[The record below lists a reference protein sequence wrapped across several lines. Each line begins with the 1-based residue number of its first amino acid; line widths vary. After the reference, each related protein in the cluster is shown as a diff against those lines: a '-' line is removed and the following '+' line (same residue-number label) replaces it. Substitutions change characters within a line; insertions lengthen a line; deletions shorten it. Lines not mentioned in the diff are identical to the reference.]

1 MIKMKV
7 SELFSKTRRESPK
20 DEDSINA
27 KLLIRAGFIQKMSA
41 GVYSYLPLAW
51 RVVQKIVNIV
61 REEMNA
67 IDGQEL
73 MMPALVAKEYWQK
86 TNRWDVDVA
95 YKVKSEHGGEFGLGW
110 THEEAVTAIAQ
121 NFISSY
127 KDLPLYVYQI
137 QTKFR
142 AEPRAKSGL
151 LRGREFLMKDLYSF
165 HRDDEDLDAYYKKV
179 IGAYKKII
187 KRLDLDAKVVE
198 AGGGAFT
205 KEFTHEFQVLHPVGE
220 DVIYYCVKCDFARN
234 KEIFSDEKCP
244 ICKGEIRVSNAIE
257 IANVFK
263 LGAKYS
269 EPYNLFYLNKNGG
282 RNPVIMGSYGIG
294 ISRLLGALVEVFNDE
309 KGIIW
314 PESVAPFRAHLILAT
329 RDKGQG
335 TKAEKVYKELQK
347 AGIEVLYD
355 DREETSA
362 GEKFNDADL
371 IGIPYRL
378 VVGGKSKDKV
388 EVKKR
393 DSGRMRLLNLKDVL
407 KLL

>member
-1 MIKMKV
+1 MKL
-7 SELFSKTRRESPK
+7 SNLFSKTRREAPR
-20 DEDSINA
+20 DEESLNA
-27 KLLIRAGFIQKMSA
+27 RLLIRAGFIQKMSA
-41 GVYSYLPLAW
+41 GVYSYLSLGW
-51 RVVQKIVNIV
+51 RVMQKIANVV

-67 IDGQEL
+67 IGGQEL
-73 MMPALVAKEYWQK
+73 MMPAFVAKEYWKK

-95 YKVKSEHGGEFGLGW
+95 YKIESEHGGEFALGW
-110 THEEAVTAIAQ
+110 THEEAVTAIAK
-121 NFISSY
+121 NFINSY
-127 KDLPLYVYQI
+127 KDLPLSVYQI

-165 HRDDEDLDAYYKKV
+165 HPDEEDLSAYYKKA
-179 IGAYKKII
+179 IGAYKKIM

-220 DVIYYCVKCDFARN
+220 DVIYCCVKCDFARN
-234 KEIFSDEKCP
+234 KEIFSGEKCP

-257 IANVFK
+257 VANVFK
-263 LGAKYS
+263 LGARYS
-269 EPYNLFYLNKNGG
+269 EPYDLFYLNKNGG
-282 RNPVIMGSYGIG
+282 RNPVIMGSYGVG

-314 PESVAPFRAHLILAT
+314 PESVAPFKAHLVGIT
-329 RDKGQG
+329 N
-335 TKAEKVYKELQK
+335 KELRIKNKTQKIYDTLQK
-347 AGIEVLYD
+347 AGVEVLYD
-355 DREETSA
+355 DREDVSV

-378 VVGGKSKDKV
+378 VVSDKTGGKI
-388 EVKKR
+388 ELKKR
-393 DSGRMRLLNLKDVL
+393 DSAKTAMLDFAGLIK
-407 KLL
+407 KIK